1 MKTWHNITRAMQQ
14 TCYMQDAYGAIA
26 YIRHEYEDNLI
37 TSQMVASK
45 SKVAPLTPVAVPRLE
60 LLAAILRLRL
70 TQSMTRSLEIQ
81 MPDVSFYSDSNN
93 ILWWIRDRQRGRK
106 DFRTFVANRV
116 GEIQSFRK
124 PSHWEHVPT
133 DQNPAD
139 LCTTGL
145 SAHQSL
151 GRVSDVVEWT

>member
-1 MKTWHNITRAMQQ
+1 MQQ

-93 ILWWIRDRQRGRK
+93 ILWWIRDRQRGK
-106 DFRTFVANRV
+106 DFRPFVAN
-116 GEIQSFRK
+116 
-124 PSHWEHVPT
+124 
-133 DQNPAD
+133 
-139 LCTTGL
+139 
-145 SAHQSL
+145 
-151 GRVSDVVEWT
+151 